1 MTDEGLVA
9 VQLKKPFRDGTG
21 SVEMNPLSLDL
32 PSPATIGAV
41 MTTLNGWEPSQG
53 SHHNCCAG
61 QEPRRSEPHGISA
74 DAHAC
79 HSSPPDKDAPARAAS
94 HRCKY
99 IPWHQLIHSS
109 DGVQTVTSSFP

>member
-41 MTTLNGWEPSQG
+41 MTTLNGWEPG
-53 SHHNCCAG
+53 VVSHPAG
-61 QEPRRSEPHGISA
+61 VRKCVPALTLSDRARSFRLG
-74 DAHAC
+74 
-79 HSSPPDKDAPARAAS
+79 AR
-94 HRCKY
+94 
-99 IPWHQLIHSS
+99 PE
-109 DGVQTVTSSFP
+109 